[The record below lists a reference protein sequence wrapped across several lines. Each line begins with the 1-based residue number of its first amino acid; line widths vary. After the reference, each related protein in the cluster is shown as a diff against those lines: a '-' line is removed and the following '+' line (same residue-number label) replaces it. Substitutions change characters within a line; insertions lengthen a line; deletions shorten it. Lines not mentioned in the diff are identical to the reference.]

1 MIHEGSIPMN
11 AAEEATVATLNGVF
25 SITRR
30 DPDNLGPLHV
40 EGTDGVF
47 EVLTDGSV
55 SKIG

>member
-1 MIHEGSIPMN
+1 MN

-47 EVLTDGSV
+47 EVLSDGSV